1 MPKLMLKTPKPW
13 LKKKR
18 LLCLADP
25 SLEMSPKSKSESVNP
40 RNSRYETP
48 WIQYKIYFRKN
59 YNYALFCTLFW
70 ITIFY
75 QLIAIL
81 DQSSVD
87 RMLKRGNASM
97 MVGASSWKD
106 QFLEAFT
113 VQAGKS
119 FQIIL
124 FIWNSRNIWGFYC
137 QIKNKNCKVL

>member
-1 MPKLMLKTPKPW
+1 MPKLMLRTPKPW

-25 SLEMSPKSKSESVNP
+25 SSEMSPKSKSESVNP
-40 RNSRYETP
+40 RNSRYDTP
-48 WIQYKIYFRKN
+48 WIQYKIHYRKLK
-59 YNYALFCTLFW
+59 YHYFW

-119 FQIIL
+119 IQIIL
-124 FIWNSRNIWGFYC
+124 FQAQAKLRTKIESFYNLKSFC
-137 QIKNKNCKVL
+137 YY